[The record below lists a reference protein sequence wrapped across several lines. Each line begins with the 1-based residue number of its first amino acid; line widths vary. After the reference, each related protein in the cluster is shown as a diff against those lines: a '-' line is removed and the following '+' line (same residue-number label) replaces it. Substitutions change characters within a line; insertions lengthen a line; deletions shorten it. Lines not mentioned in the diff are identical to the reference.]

1 MSVDAMSAY
10 CTTWD
15 RGIYSAP
22 LPSSSI
28 PTKPLARVLFNRIKQ
43 TPTLSW
49 QSVVYI
55 RVDRTTFFRRQVM
68 HARLK
73 LLIVAAS
80 LLTICGVA
88 QAGELGIGMKA
99 PTLEVAKWFKGTP
112 AKLGDGK
119 TINVIEF
126 WATW

>member
-1 MSVDAMSAY
+1 
-10 CTTWD
+10 
-15 RGIYSAP
+15 
-22 LPSSSI
+22 
-28 PTKPLARVLFNRIKQ
+28 
-43 TPTLSW
+43 
-49 QSVVYI
+49 VVYI
-55 RVDRTTFFRRQVM
+55 RVVRTTFFRRQVM
-68 HARLK
+68 HARLR
-73 LLIVAAS
+73 LLVVAAS

-99 PTLEVAKWFKGTP
+99 PTLEVAKWFKGKP